1 MDGSNKVECV
11 VVSFAA
17 SVANPY
23 GPRINPSGH
32 LLSEVTPR
40 TSMLDHK
47 VHKKYNG
54 SQGGVGNIFYDGDI
68 LYCMVV
74 CIHNFALFLFTN
86 TFVCC
91 TCSTL
96 FLQPRTTNHF
106 AR

>member
-47 VHKKYNG
+47 VHTKYNS
-54 SQGGVGNIFYDGDI
+54 SQGGGYI
-68 LYCMVV
+68 L
-74 CIHNFALFLFTN
+74 
-86 TFVCC
+86 
-91 TCSTL
+91 
-96 FLQPRTTNHF
+96 
-106 AR
+106 